1 MNEWI
6 DLKTYEKILASQ
18 MPSLLSSEE
27 GLPDNHVITIR
38 EREISVDFRQLIQ
51 NNVKTDTVTLNLDR
65 EWDGIH
71 PIILFGSSEAY
82 GVFAVEYNGEPVHVP
97 AAAMEHVGPLDLS
110 VVGLDDS
117 GTVRLVT
124 IAAPGTFE
132 VIESGEYIGDISED
146 DASLLGQILAAL
158 AELQELKKQLED
170 LIAAGGGS
178 GTTDYNALTNLPVI
192 DGVEIKGERSLS
204 EFGLTAISPEEIE
217 TITT

>member
-6 DLKTYEKILASQ
+6 DLKTYEKILAAQ
-18 MPSLLSSEE
+18 APSLLSSTE
-27 GLPDNHVITIR
+27 GLPDNHIITIR
-38 EREISVDFRQLIQ
+38 EREISVDFTQLIQ
-51 NNVKTDTVTLNLDR
+51 NNIKTDTVTLDLDA

-71 PIILFGSSEAY
+71 PVILFGSSEEY
-82 GVFAVEYNGEPVHVP
+82 GVCAVDYTGDPVHVP
-97 AAAMEHVGPLDLS
+97 ASAMEHVGPLDLS
-110 VVGLDDS
+110 VMGLDDS
-117 GTVRLVT
+117 GSVRLVT

-132 VIESGEYIGDISED
+132 VVESGEYIGEISED
-146 DASLLGQILAAL
+146 DACLLGQILAAL
-158 AELQELKKQLED
+158 SELQELKKQLED
-170 LIAAGGGS
+170 LIASGGGS